1 MAMKDIEKVIAKL
14 PRRKLAAFR
23 AWFFKFDARSWDKQ
37 FKEDAQAGKLDALA
51 NEAIDDFRKG
61 KCREL

>member
-1 MAMKDIEKVIAKL
+1 MTIRNIEQIIAKL
-14 PRRKLAAFR
+14 PRKKLVAFR

-37 FKEDAQAGKLDALA
+37 FRADVQAGKLDAFA
-51 NEAIDDFRKG
+51 NEAIDDLKKG